1 MTPGGEGRERRLRDD
16 RPPFPGGWG
25 GIYAA
30 VLGYLALLV
39 LLFHLFT
46 RHYR

>member
-1 MTPGGEGRERRLRDD
+1 MPTDADTEDPTPED
-16 RPPFPGGWG
+16 RPPVFRSWTGV
-25 GIYAA
+25 YAL
-30 VLGYLALLV
+30 VLGFLGLLV

>member
-1 MTPGGEGRERRLRDD
+1 MPIDPDKERRIADD
-16 RPPFPGGWG
+16 TPPLLGSWG
-25 GIYAA
+25 RVYAA
-30 VLGYLALLV
+30 VLGLLGFLV

>member
-1 MTPGGEGRERRLRDD
+1 MPIDPDKERRIIED
-16 RPPFPGGWG
+16 RPPFFKSWTAV
-25 GIYAA
+25 YAL
-30 VLGYLALLV
+30 VLGFLGFLV